1 MINKKIK
8 EISHKNCS
16 SCETKYIVE
25 WDINIQDL
33 EPMTCPFCG
42 YAVELE
48 DDEERIENIDREE
61 HTNEDDSWN

>member
-16 SCETKYIVE
+16 SCETKYSVE

-42 YAVELE
+42 YAVEF
-48 DDEERIENIDREE
+48 
-61 HTNEDDSWN
+61 EDDSWN